1 MQSLPGFQ
9 AGPPA
14 SGSAPWPP
22 RPQAEHVPGLAC
34 APTDWSSP
42 GPALPSGR
50 PPGLPAPAHSP
61 PQTSPQTRWEPALVC
76 GLFLL
81 ASPLLPFPPSQPPP
95 PVQTLGSS
103 HTLRP
108 LPRASSAPG
117 TRRFSKVKSCTE
129 PGAGEQAWPTA
140 DCAQGGEE
148 GQPRPPP
155 LLDGSPHTAEHS
167 ATRGS
172 EPAKPPLTEKGRWA
186 WGMSPGDSRR
196 GPLSAPALCCPRT
209 EGTLLSDLLPV
220 VEASHAPGPSE
231 VSSNHLST
239 SGKQG
244 FPHLAAQ
251 EGEVWTGFL
260 WLKRRDCLVPF
271 PCGSRHAFRDGHAS
285 SSLCLRL
292 ISRDL

>member
-1 MQSLPGFQ
+1 MSQGWPVPLQTGAPQGLPCPLGDLLGCQ
-9 AGPPA
+9 
-14 SGSAPWPP
+14 
-22 RPQAEHVPGLAC
+22 PQRTAR
-34 APTDWSSP
+34 P
-42 GPALPSGR
+42 GPAHRLAGSLLWFVAYSCWQAPSYPFLP
-50 PPGLPAPAHSP
+50 LSP
-61 PQTSPQTRWEPALVC
+61 H
-76 GLFLL
+76 
-81 ASPLLPFPPSQPPP
+81 P